1 MPALPQRPAL
11 PPLPPPSA
19 GLPRRSSGNT
29 MEAAPQPR
37 PGGAAAPLPPPPE
50 QERKLEQEK
59 LSGVVKSVHRR
70 LRKKYREGNRGGG
83 GRSLPS
89 PREPGRQRGTAR
101 LEPPF
106 RGGRRRVPS
115 AGSPLGSGCPPGGG
129 GARCPQPLPERGGPA
144 GPRTAAGGGVPGGAA
159 AGSSSGLASCLFPGG
174 RGTVAVGFPQPRRG
188 VPVGSAEVLPFSV
201 GSWQGE
207 TPWWLRRAHGA
218 SLGALPVGCRRRG
231 LVGTGDAAR

>member
-37 PGGAAAPLPPPPE
+37 PGGAAAPLPPPPPPE

-89 PREPGRQRGTAR
+89 PREPGRQRGMAR

-129 GARCPQPLPERGGPA
+129 GARCPQPLPERRGPA
-144 GPRTAAGGGVPGGAA
+144 GPRTAAGGGVPGGRRPGAAPGSLPASSRA
-159 AGSSSGLASCLFPGG
+159 AGAPLPWASRSPAEESRSDLPRFCRFPWALGRGSPLGGSGG
-174 RGTVAVGFPQPRRG
+174 RT
-188 VPVGSAEVLPFSV
+188 
-201 GSWQGE
+201 
-207 TPWWLRRAHGA
+207 AH
-218 SLGALPVGCRRRG
+218 L
-231 LVGTGDAAR
+231 